1 MGWQPRRE
9 STKTRVIQTL
19 RSGRPKR
26 PSLRNTSQ
34 KEVETGRNN
43 NVPKGSQQQ
52 GVFSA
57 LSHKE
62 VIPTKRRKVITLR
75 PEVMNQNCSSNY
87 YVGFWM

>member
-1 MGWQPRRE
+1 
-9 STKTRVIQTL
+9 
-19 RSGRPKR
+19 
-26 PSLRNTSQ
+26 
-34 KEVETGRNN
+34 VETGRNN

-62 VIPTKRRKVITLR
+62 VIPTTRRKVITLR